1 MTESDTRIEVEI
13 IGDHPHSG
21 KRGYTTGKL
30 IRVLGVLMAEVQ
42 FPDGSACFAEQRHI
56 ARRTA
61 RRAHRAAVKAKER
74 R

>member
-1 MTESDTRIEVEI
+1 MSDDRNVIAVEI
-13 IGDHPHSG
+13 VGKHPHAG
-21 KRGYTTGKL
+21 KRGQTTGKL

-61 RRAHRAAVKAKER
+61 RRAHRKALKRGRE
-74 R
+74 